1 MRMVHDT
8 VESLLEELRNR
19 PACKLKPFKVVF
31 DGEVKYTL
39 SGNTDQAIAAV
50 SRDLGMHVEALPS
63 NAYLINN
70 PVPTGEPVPQ
80 G

>member
-8 VESLLEELRNR
+8 IDSLLQELRNR
-19 PACKLKPFKVVF
+19 PACKLKPHKVVF
-31 DGEVKYTL
+31 DGVVKYTL

-50 SRDLGMHVEALPS
+50 SRDLGMHVEALPFD
-63 NAYLINN
+63 ALINN
-70 PVPTGEPVPQ
+70 PVPVQQ